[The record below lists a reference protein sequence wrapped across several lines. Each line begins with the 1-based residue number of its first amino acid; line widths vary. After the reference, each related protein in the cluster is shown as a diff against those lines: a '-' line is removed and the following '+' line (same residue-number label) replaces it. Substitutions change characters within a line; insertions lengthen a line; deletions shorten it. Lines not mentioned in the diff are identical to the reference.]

1 MTLPIPTLD
10 PSTDAGW
17 RAWDIYLREQDIAHR
32 RERFVWEQAVNT
44 ARYEQTEREIAA
56 RVAIAT
62 AEAGMAQGQQASATA
77 AIRQADAMVEYSRNL
92 LASTAFSPEVAA
104 EIIRIAQ
111 EQAPDD
117 WINRSVSALGQYR
130 TAFAGFFP

>member
-1 MTLPIPTLD
+1 MTLPLPTLD

-17 RAWDIYLREQDIAHR
+17 RAWDIYLREQDIAFR
-32 RERFVWEQAVNT
+32 NERFVWEQAADL
-44 ARYEQTEREIAA
+44 ARREQTERDIAA

-62 AEAGMAQGQQASATA
+62 AESGMAQGQQASAAA

-111 EQAPDD
+111 EEAPGD
-117 WINRSVSALGQYR
+117 WINRAVAALGQYR